1 MQAGDT
7 KKQQLWAAPSGRN
20 GNPAGGNKK
29 RLARDDPQEPVHCR
43 TNQARKQG
51 TSIGR
56 GD

>member
-7 KKQQLWAAPSGRN
+7 KKQQLWAASSGRN

-29 RLARDDPQEPVHCR
+29 CLARDDPQEPVHSR
-43 TNQARKQG
+43 TNQAGKQG
-51 TSIGR
+51 ASFGR